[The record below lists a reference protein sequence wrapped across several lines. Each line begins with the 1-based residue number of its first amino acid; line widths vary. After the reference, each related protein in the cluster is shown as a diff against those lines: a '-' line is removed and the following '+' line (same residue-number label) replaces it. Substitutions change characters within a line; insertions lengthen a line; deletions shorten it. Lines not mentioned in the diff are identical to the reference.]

1 MSGTL
6 RFGIAGLGHAA
17 STEIIPSLSKIPNVQ
32 LTAAA
37 DVRRDALEKFRDEF
51 DAEIFGSVEEMCRSP
66 RIDVVYVASP
76 NEFHAEHVIAA
87 ARNGKHAIVEKPMA
101 LSIEQCE
108 AMNAAADAAG
118 TKILCGHTHS
128 WDPPIRKMRE
138 IVQRGELG
146 KLRMI
151 NTWMYKHLLYT
162 PRAKGE
168 LASSR
173 GVILNQ
179 GPHQVDIVRLIGGGM
194 VRSVRAMTG
203 VWDPER
209 PYEGAYLC
217 FLEFE
222 DGVAATLV
230 FSGLAYFD
238 TAELTWWLGESGYPR
253 DPETHAKVRKQFR
266 TFAADPEKEALLKDE
281 MRYGGA
287 RAGARHV
294 LSKPEPAGKH
304 QPFFG
309 VTVVTCDKGDMRQ
322 SPDGLLIHGEE
333 GKKEIPLTHGKSARE
348 DEIQELYEAIVGDK
362 PVSHGGRW
370 GEATLEVCLA
380 IIESARERREIHLK
394 HQVPIAE

>member
-1 MSGTL
+1 MDRKL

-17 STEIIPSLSKIPNVQ
+17 STEIIPSLAKIPYVH
-32 LTAAA
+32 LAAAA
-37 DVRRDALEKFRDEF
+37 DVRRDALEKFRKEF
-51 DAEIFGSVEEMCRSP
+51 DAEVFTSVEEMCRSP
-66 RIDVVYVASP
+66 HVDVVYVASP
-76 NEFHAEHVIAA
+76 NEFHAQHVIAA
-87 ARNGKHAIVEKPMA
+87 AKNGKHVIVEKPMGS
-101 LSIEQCE
+101 SIEECE
-108 AMNAAADAAG
+108 AMNAAAEVAG

-128 WDPPIRKMRE
+128 WDTPIRKIRE
-138 IVQRGELG
+138 IVRNGELG

-162 PRAKGE
+162 PRAQGE
-168 LASSR
+168 LASSQ

-179 GPHQVDIVRLIGGGM
+179 GPHQVDIVRLIGGGI

-203 VWDPER
+203 IWDPSR
-209 PYEGAYLC
+209 PYQGAYTC

-222 DGVAATLV
+222 NGVAATLV
-230 FSGLAYFD
+230 FSGLAFFD
-238 TAELTWWLGESGYPR
+238 TAELTWWVGESGFPR
-253 DPETHAKVRKQFR
+253 DPETHTKVRRQFK

-294 LSKPEPAGKH
+294 LSKPEDPGKN

-309 VTVVTCDKGDMRQ
+309 LTVVTCDKGDIRQ
-322 SPDGLLIHGEE
+322 SPDGLLVYGEE
-333 GKKEIPLTHGKSARE
+333 GKKEIPLTQGNSARE
-348 DEIQELYEAIVGDK
+348 EEVSELYEAIAGDK

-380 IIESARERREIHLK
+380 IIESARERREIFMK
-394 HQVPIAE
+394 HQVPTEE